1 MTHEEKNLQRVRHLR
16 IRRVKR
22 LLRPLPRR
30 ATIHRYPVLK
40 WFAQTARARSYLW
53 SFRPQHVVRAL
64 YAGCILAMLPIYG
77 FQLLAAF
84 VVALVLRANLMF
96 MVALVLIT
104 NPFTFVPLY
113 AADFAVG
120 DWLLRLCFAAPE
132 FQILEWIKRIPQ
144 FFESPSAYMDYL
156 QANGL
161 ASKLPYFF
169 GALTLGGFVL
179 GTLMGGVCHAI
190 YVGVRHGLRRRMHF
204 LEEQVRQLGRR
215 LTQHPFGGVRVG
227 SGSPFKREAAKG
239 DPPPAVAPETAAP
252 AKPEKA
258 QTPEAVNH

>member
-1 MTHEEKNLQRVRHLR
+1 MTHEEKNLRRVRHLR

-30 ATIHRYPVLK
+30 ATVHRYPVLK
-40 WFAQTARARSYLW
+40 WFSRTARARSYLW

-77 FQLLAAF
+77 LQLLAAF
-84 VVALVLRANLMF
+84 VVALALRANLML

-120 DWLLRLCFAAPE
+120 DWLLRLCFHAPE
-132 FQILEWIKRIPQ
+132 FQIMEWIRRIPQ
-144 FFESPSAYMDYL
+144 FFESPSAYLEYL
-156 QANGL
+156 QEKGL

-179 GTLMGGVCHAI
+179 GTLMGGVTHVV
-190 YVGVRHGLRRRMHF
+190 YLGVRHGLRRRMHF

-215 LTQHPFGGVRVG
+215 LTQHPFGGIR
-227 SGSPFKREAAKG
+227 SSAAPFKRGEESG
-239 DPPPAVAPETAAP
+239 ESPPAKAPEAPATP
-252 AKPEKA
+252 AKP